1 MCLLPSVDV
10 PIRVDTSKLGSH
22 SGMTSPVKN
31 GVPASLEVGV
41 SLVRIKAVG
50 KGRSAW

>member
-22 SGMTSPVKN
+22 SGMTSPVTN
-31 GVPASLEVGV
+31 GVSAIVEADV
-41 SLVRIKAVG
+41 SLVRIKAAG